1 MNKEKVVVKQA
12 KEVCELLRIK
22 NERLKYFKKKG
33 VFTSEITT
41 AGYTANDIDR
51 LKQLVVLTKAG
62 LTCDDIKKIDLGEV
76 SFKEAIKNRIK
87 MMGDKFQQINGA
99 LNLSTEL
106 LDDDI
111 QYDSMPSDYYLT
123 EIKRREGEGEEFMDC
138 EDWQFELDTMENF
151 KCPNCGTENSVDL
164 EEYLWSESSDER
176 ENGMGP
182 DFIKYFDSEDNYEC
196 PSCGK
201 VIRIS
206 GWKREYPVGVF
217 DSEEVDVSLLDDE

>member
-1 MNKEKVVVKQA
+1 MNKEKIVIKQA
-12 KEVCELLRIK
+12 KEVCELLGIN

-41 AGYTANDIDR
+41 AGYIANDIDR

-87 MMGDKFQQINGA
+87 MMEDKLQQINGA
-99 LNLSTEL
+99 LNLSAEL

-123 EIKRREGEGEEFMDC
+123 EITRRESEGEEFMDC
-138 EDWQFELDTMENF
+138 EDWQFELDMMENF
-151 KCPNCGTENSVDL
+151 KCPNCGTENNVDL
-164 EEYLWSESSDER
+164 EDYVWSESSDER

-196 PSCGK
+196 SSCGK

-206 GWKREYPVGVF
+206 GWKREYPIGAF